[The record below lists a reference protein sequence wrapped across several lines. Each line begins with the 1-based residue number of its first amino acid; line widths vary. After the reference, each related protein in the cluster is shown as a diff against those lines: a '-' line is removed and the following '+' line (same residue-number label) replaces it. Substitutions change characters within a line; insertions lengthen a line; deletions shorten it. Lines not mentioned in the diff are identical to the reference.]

1 MNDNL
6 LSYSSFLLRLIKK
19 SIYHWID
26 AWEPL
31 SRGNDSSIVFSFPVI
46 SQLRAKSNHFWSNS
60 LRDETKRD
68 RSVIH
73 EYSTLL
79 WRVFVEWMQL
89 GLCSWTT
96 SQNSP
101 RCGYRDRERQKGK
114 HEDLVETFAASW
126 QKRRRLQQLIFA
138 ILKNFNRPTLP

>member
-6 LSYSSFLLRLIKK
+6 LLYSSFLLCLIKK

-26 AWEPL
+26 ASKPL
-31 SRGNDSSIVFSFPVI
+31 SRGNDNSIVSSFPVI
-46 SQLRAKSNHFWSNS
+46 SQLRAKSSHFWSNS
-60 LRDETKRD
+60 LRDERKRD

-79 WRVFVEWMQL
+79 WKVFVEWMQL

-96 SQNSP
+96 SQNSL
-101 RCGYRDRERQKGK
+101 RCGYRDGERKGK
-114 HEDLVETFAASW
+114 HEDLEETFATSW
-126 QKRRRLQQLIFA
+126 QKRRRLQQLISA
-138 ILKNFNRPTLP
+138 ILKNFNRPALS